1 MKAAAD
7 NILFPALEQTFMAVV
22 LVDECNRVLF
32 FNEAAEKLWGY
43 SRDEVLGRDMN
54 ILIPGPLKHVHGDYV
69 HHHRDGGNSRVV
81 GMNRE
86 LQLERKDG
94 TQVWTSFSLSKI
106 DVDGRIH
113 YMAAARDVSKEV
125 ARREQNRLLLLAV
138 NNTDRAEI
146 GRAHV

>member
-54 ILIPGPLKHVHGDYV
+54 ILIPWASEACSWGLCPPSPRRGKFPGC
-69 HHHRDGGNSRVV
+69 RDES
-81 GMNRE
+81 
-86 LQLERKDG
+86 
-94 TQVWTSFSLSKI
+94 
-106 DVDGRIH
+106 
-113 YMAAARDVSKEV
+113 
-125 ARREQNRLLLLAV
+125 
-138 NNTDRAEI
+138 
-146 GRAHV
+146 

>member
-22 LVDECNRVLF
+22 LVDERNRVLF

-86 LQLERKDG
+86 LQLERK
-94 TQVWTSFSLSKI
+94 T
-106 DVDGRIH
+106 
-113 YMAAARDVSKEV
+113 
-125 ARREQNRLLLLAV
+125 ARRSGPAFRSPK
-138 NNTDRAEI
+138 
-146 GRAHV
+146 